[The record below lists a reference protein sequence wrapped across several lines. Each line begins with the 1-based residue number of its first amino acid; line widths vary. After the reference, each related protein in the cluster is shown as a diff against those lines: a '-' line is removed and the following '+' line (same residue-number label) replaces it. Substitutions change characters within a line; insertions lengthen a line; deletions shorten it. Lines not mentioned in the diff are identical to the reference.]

1 MRALGLVPE
10 DLEGNEDTIAE
21 LAEIFDS
28 PMREQHVRVIAALFG
43 KELPPAPVTSSGGVE
58 VMSAA

>member
-1 MRALGLVPE
+1 MVPE

-28 PMREQHVRVIAALFG
+28 PLREQHVMVIVALFG
-43 KELPPAPVTSSGGVE
+43 KEVPPTPDACTGAVE
-58 VMSAA
+58 VLSVA

>member
-1 MRALGLVPE
+1 MVPE

-28 PMREQHVRVIAALFG
+28 PLREQQERVIAALFG
-43 KELPPAPVTSSGGVE
+43 KEVPPTPDACSGAVE
-58 VMSAA
+58 VLSVA